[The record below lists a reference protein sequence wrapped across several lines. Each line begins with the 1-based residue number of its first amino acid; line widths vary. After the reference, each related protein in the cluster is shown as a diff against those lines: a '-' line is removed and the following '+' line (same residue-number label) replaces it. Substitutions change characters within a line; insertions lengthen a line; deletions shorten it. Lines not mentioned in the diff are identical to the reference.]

1 MDEAL
6 REAQEARRLDPA
18 TPPTLLIMGW
28 IRYYRREYTAAIE
41 IGKQAIEIYPTV
53 PQGHNL
59 LALSYASSGQ
69 TELALKESA
78 EAVRLTTDSAVA
90 MRRRAEVLSRIP
102 GHEDEA
108 RKIAGELE
116 AISWDRQ
123 AAYMVPI
130 YAALHDSERMYRWA
144 DTRISSIPEYEIAR
158 ASVSSTW
165 SCPPPRLCA
174 LTPRAWSTSIRRMA
188 QAAAPK
194 K

>member
-28 IRYYRREYTAAIE
+28 IRYYRREYAAAIE
-41 IGKQAIEIYPTV
+41 IGRQAIEIYPTV

-69 TELALKESA
+69 KDLALKESA

-90 MRRRAEVLSRIP
+90 KRRRAEVLSRIP
-102 GHEDEA
+102 GHEEEA

-116 AISWDRQ
+116 TISWDRQ
-123 AAYMVPI
+123 AAYLVPI
-130 YAALHDSERMYRWA
+130 YAALHDRERMYRWA
-144 DTRISSIPEYEIAR
+144 DR
-158 ASVSSTW
+158 AIKIHDSYLLMANVDL
-165 SCPPPRLCA
+165 PLDAYRNEPRFQQIL
-174 LTPRAWSTSIRRMA
+174 RRMGY
-188 QAAAPK
+188 
-194 K
+194 